1 LGWGFLKAS
10 GCGKFSLRGA
20 KRASTLASR
29 GMGTEFVG
37 LAKVLGLVRVPVRKV
52 AA

>member
-1 LGWGFLKAS
+1 MGVFKGF
-10 GCGKFSLRGA
+10 GLRKIFFAGA
-20 KRASTLASR
+20 KRASSLASR
-29 GMGTEFVG
+29 GVGTEFVG